1 MGKASATGGSGG
13 DDGGGSDA
21 GGRGGPGGGGPGG
34 GGPAGGGPGGD
45 GPEGGDA
52 GGGGGGAAGEGRA
65 RGAARAQFPLAG
77 AVVHAFVHSTEDA
90 ERVRGCVRA
99 VVGPEAALDESASR
113 GYHRQP
119 LKVIEVDVRERAA
132 LRRILDLLRADPAL
146 REDYRITWER
156 RLDAE
161 EGSVHFRLAKQPLL
175 EGRVVLEPPDGEGDV
190 VKLELRLQAYPASA
204 RRYREIA
211 ECLLG

>member
-1 MGKASATGGSGG
+1 VGKASATGGSGG

-21 GGRGGPGGGGPGG
+21 GGRGGAGGGG
-34 GGPAGGGPGGD
+34 A
-45 GPEGGDA
+45 EGGDA

-65 RGAARAQFPLAG
+65 RGAARAPFPLAG

-119 LKVIEVDVRERAA
+119 LKVIDVDVRENTA